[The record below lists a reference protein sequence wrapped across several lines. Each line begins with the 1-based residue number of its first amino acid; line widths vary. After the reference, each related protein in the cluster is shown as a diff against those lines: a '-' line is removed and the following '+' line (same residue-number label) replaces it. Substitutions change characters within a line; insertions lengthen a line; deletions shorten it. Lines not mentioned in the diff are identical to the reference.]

1 MNIYAL
7 SSLAASYACF
17 PLAILVYQ
25 NDPKNQLNRIF
36 TLSCILLGCLAF
48 TEFGLRQ
55 AADAAIAYIWLKMG
69 AFWPLVISVYLHFV
83 LVFTKSKA
91 LQSRMT
97 YFLLYAPAFFFTT
110 LALTTPLVSEE
121 PHKEYWGWMYTTPE
135 NPLIYNLTS
144 IWALFM
150 TIVPLFLCFLYFH
163 RTKDPVE
170 RGRAKY
176 VVAALLV
183 PVMVISAFKGIS
195 PLTGIKVP
203 DLTVT
208 AFAVQL
214 SIITYGIYRYNIF
227 ALTPAVAAD
236 DIVAAMS
243 NVLFLV
249 RMDGLVLLANQSA
262 QALLGYSE
270 PELTGQPFQIIF
282 AEKDWRKIQKVT
294 VLESGITNQEMS
306 LVAKNGKII
315 PVLASISVIQ
325 DKNENNL
332 GILCVCSDLTDHK
345 QAEEAR
351 RKEVLLKEIHHRVK
365 NNMQII
371 SSLLSLQS
379 RYIEDDKYK
388 EMFKESRNRIRS
400 MALIHEKLYQS
411 QNLENINVCEYITD
425 LVEGLVRSYSDQ
437 DITLRIEADDIYL
450 GVDSTVPCGLIINE
464 LVSNALKHAF
474 PDKKGEIRVG
484 FHENEGVITLKIADN
499 GIGIPDTIDF
509 KNTETLGLRLV
520 TILTEDQLEGEINL
534 TRGKGTEFCIT
545 FKNEDKT

>member
-7 SSLAASYACF
+7 SSLAASYVCF

-55 AADAAIAYIWLKMG
+55 AADAATAYTWLKMG
-69 AFWPLVISVYLHFV
+69 AFWPLVISVYLHFI
-83 LVFTKSKA
+83 LVFAKSKA
-91 LQSRMT
+91 LQNKVT
-97 YFLLYAPAFFFTT
+97 YFLLYVPAFFFTI
-110 LALTTPLVSEE
+110 LALPTPLVSEE
-121 PHKEYWGWMYTTPE
+121 PHVEYWGWMYTAPE
-135 NPLIYNLTS
+135 NPLIYNISS

-150 TIVPLFLCFLYFH
+150 TTLPLVLCFLYFY

-170 RGRAKY
+170 KGRAKY
-176 VVAALLV
+176 VLAAMFI
-183 PVMVISAFKGIS
+183 PIMVIFAFKGIS

-227 ALTPAVAAD
+227 VLTPALAAD

-249 RMDGLVLLANQSA
+249 GNDGFILLANQSA
-262 QALLGYSE
+262 QTLLGYSE
-270 PELTGQPFQIIF
+270 PELTGQPLQIVF
-282 AEKDWRKIQKVT
+282 AERDWNEISKSSLRA
-294 VLESGITNQEMS
+294 GITNQEMT
-306 LVAKNGKII
+306 VITKDGKKI

-332 GILCVCSDLTDHK
+332 GILYVCSDLTDHK

-379 RYIEDDKYK
+379 RYITDDEYG
-388 EMFKESRNRIRS
+388 EMFTESRNRIKS

-411 QNLENINVCEYITD
+411 QDLENINVCEYITD
-425 LVEGLVRSYSDQ
+425 LVNGLVRSYSDQ
-437 DITLRIEADDIYL
+437 DITVRVEADDIYL
-450 GVDSTVPCGLIINE
+450 GVNTAVPCGLIINE

-474 PDKKGEIRVG
+474 PDKKGEIRVDL
-484 FHENEGVITLKIADN
+484 HENNGVITLVIADN

-534 TRGKGTEFCIT
+534 IRGKGTEFCIT
-545 FKNEDKT
+545 FRNKDNKA